1 MSLFS
6 RKVRGFRLVEVIGV
20 SLLIATVLAVYLGK
34 TLAGKE
40 RNQIAAVEKE
50 IAGEEEK
57 VRLLRAEVSYL
68 EQPERL
74 ERLSTAYL
82 GLQPIHAKQEMAPEA
97 LLTLA
102 HAPAAAPASA
112 ASAAPASPA
121 PAAAAPATEAGHDT
135 EEAPKKTGVTTP

>member
-20 SLLIATVLAVYLGK
+20 SLLIAVVLAVYLGK

-50 IAGEEEK
+50 IAGEAER

-82 GLQPIHAKQEMAPEA
+82 GLQPINAKQEVAPEA

-102 HAPAAAPASA
+102 HKPAAAPAA
-112 ASAAPASPA
+112 PAEPPVAAPAEEVA
-121 PAAAAPATEAGHDT
+121 QDI